1 MEKSEVEERQ
11 QTLAE
16 RLKARAA
23 NIERRKLEEIAII
36 LIDASGSMADHC
48 KSGKTKMQAVKDS
61 VPYLQARGSY
71 VEYGMVSFDSNA
83 QPIQQPTT
91 NFSAILIQLDVLQP
105 GAATNIPSALNEGL
119 KMFMERQVEKKRMIL
134 MSDGENNEEKF
145 NLDQRV
151 TDCVKAGV
159 VVDTIAFGDNADV
172 SLLQSIATR
181 TGGMFQKVDDPLQLE
196 QAYQKLNFQV
206 RYLEHKNGQ

>member
-1 MEKSEVEERQ
+1 MEGTELKERQ

-23 NIERRKLEEIAII
+23 NLERRKLEELAVI
-36 LIDASGSMADHC
+36 LVDVSGSMSEKC
-48 KSGKTKMQAVKDS
+48 KDGKSKMQAVKDS

-71 VEYGMVSFDSNA
+71 VEYGLVSFESHA

-119 KMFMERQVEKKRMIL
+119 KMFVERTVEKKRMIL
-134 MSDGENNEEKF
+134 MSDGSNNEER
-145 NLDQRV
+145 NMMDQRV
-151 TDCVKAGV
+151 GDCVREGV
-159 VVDTIAFGDNADV
+159 MVDCIAFGENADV
-172 SLLQSIATR
+172 NLLQSISTR
-181 TGGMFQKVDDPLQLE
+181 TGGVFQKVESALQLE

-206 RYLEHKNGQ
+206 RYLEHK